1 MALNRHQQ
9 SLVDKGNSK
18 TKLFITVANAMYN
31 FLYEN
36 LSLLETARE
45 GFIQEVSIAEVMA
58 YTKAL
63 NAKHAKAKKLQ
74 VG

>member
-1 MALNRHQQ
+1 
-9 SLVDKGNSK
+9 
-18 TKLFITVANAMYN
+18 MYN

-36 LSLLETARE
+36 LSLLETSRE
-45 GFIQEVSIAEVMA
+45 GFLQEVLIAEVMA

-63 NAKHAKAKKLQ
+63 NAKHTKAKKLQ